1 VSSVH
6 TLLDVPVAMC
16 AFYPDLLTPRIPSI
30 AIAAGSFVFV
40 YRNLRPYMK
49 FTLPQVR
56 TGREG
61 GRGGGRWGARA
72 VLTAGGKLRL
82 CAVLRGIVAVA
93 LQMHWM
99 PSVRRFHDTM
109 APAAAPARVIYS

>member
-1 VSSVH
+1 VH

-30 AIAAGSFVFV
+30 AVAAGSFVFV

-56 TGREG
+56 ATGS
-61 GRGGGRWGARA
+61 RA
-72 VLTAGGKLRL
+72 GLTAGGKLRL
-82 CAVLRGIVAVA
+82 RVVLRAKDGVV
-93 LQMHWM
+93 LRMHWRPFRPPLERWRLRLRLLVL
-99 PSVRRFHDTM
+99 PS
-109 APAAAPARVIYS
+109 